1 MNKQSP
7 VNTFRKLFSPW
18 VILGGIGVAFL
29 LLGVFLA
36 TMFSLRAK
44 PETKPLGT
52 AVLYVIPAPAD
63 TKPAPSPTATQTPEP
78 VDQPVP
84 PGGEGVSVG
93 ALVQISGTGQDGLRI
108 RMDPGLSGQ
117 IKFLGIE
124 AEVFQVKDGPRQ
136 ADGYTW
142 WFLEAP
148 YDATLNGWAVGDF
161 LQVIQ
166 NP

>member
-1 MNKQSP
+1 MNKP
-7 VNTFRKLFSPW
+7 NALTTFRKLFSPW
-18 VILGGIGVAFL
+18 VILGGIGVAIL

-36 TMFSLRAK
+36 TIFSLRAK
-44 PETKPLGT
+44 PDAKPLGT
-52 AVLYVIPAPAD
+52 AVLYVIPAPTD
-63 TKPAPSPTATQTPEP
+63 TKPVPSPTATLTPVP
-78 VDQPVP
+78 VDQPAP
-84 PGGEGVSVG
+84 PGGVGVSVG
-93 ALVQISGTGQDGLRI
+93 ALVQISGTGLDGLRI
-108 RMDPGLSGQ
+108 RTDPGLSGQ

-148 YDATLNGWAVGDF
+148 YDTTLNGWAVGDF

>member
-1 MNKQSP
+1 MDA
-7 VNTFRKLFSPW
+7 FRKLFSPW

-29 LLGVFLA
+29 LLGAFLA
-36 TMFSLRAK
+36 IIFTLRAT
-44 PETKPLGT
+44 PEGKPLGT
-52 AVLYVIPAPAD
+52 AVLYVILAPED
-63 TKPAPSPTATQTPEP
+63 TKPAPTPTLTLTPEA
-78 VDQPVP
+78 VAQPTP
-84 PGGEGVSVG
+84 PGGVGVSVG
-93 ALVQISGTGQDGLRI
+93 GLVQISGTGSDGLRI
-108 RMDPGLSGQ
+108 RTDPSLQGQ